1 MPYKLRSITAPL
13 LSCGSMADPTNEI
26 DPAAMVN
33 IQPLAI
39 GQARA
44 RAIFLNIF
52 NLVGLVIRQ

>member
-26 DPAAMVN
+26 DTAAMVN

-44 RAIFLNIF
+44 RGHIFKHF
-52 NLVGLVIRQ
+52 

>member
-1 MPYKLRSITAPL
+1 MPYKLRLITAPL

-26 DPAAMVN
+26 DTAAMVN

-44 RAIFLNIF
+44 RGHIFKHF
-52 NLVGLVIRQ
+52 